1 MSGPPDDQPDKP
13 DGPEIG
19 SGESGGNT
27 ATAPQDGANPAPE
40 AASNELASKPAASSA
55 DETDHALTGGGT
67 ALMVRRPVLAMVI
80 SLLIVVAGLAGLY
93 GAEIREL
100 PDVDRPVITVTT
112 TFSGAAP
119 ETVDRELTAIIE
131 GAVARVSG
139 VASISSTST
148 LGRSRV
154 TIEFTD
160 SSDLNVAASDVRD
173 SLGRIT
179 NNLPDGADE
188 PRIVKADA
196 NSDPVMRLAVT
207 SDRLSVQD
215 MTIVV
220 EDLVVDRLAAVP
232 GVADVA
238 VYGDREK
245 IFRID
250 INQSRLAAFGL
261 TLADLRTAL
270 RNAALDVPAGSLTAR
285 SSDIVVRATAD
296 ITTPDGFANL
306 YINDRVRFRDV
317 ASVTLGADP
326 GDTVLRA
333 NGRTGIGMGIIRQ
346 SASNTLEISQGVR
359 AAAAAISQI
368 LPEGVDIRVT
378 SDDATF
384 ISGAI
389 EEVRSTLMLAVAI
402 VIAIIFLFLR
412 DWRATIIP
420 AVTLPV
426 ALVGSFAAIWLAGFS
441 VNILTLLALV
451 LATGMV
457 VDDAIVVLENIVR
470 KRNEG
475 MGVRAAAVIGTR
487 EVFFAVV
494 TTTATLAAV
503 FIPIS
508 FLPGQAG
515 GLFTEFGF
523 VLAFTVMISSVVAL
537 TLCPML
543 ASRLIKRQSVAS
555 PEARP
560 SSLSALGT
568 RLSGAY
574 ARLLHKALDAPLV
587 VIVIAVL
594 VAASALALAR
604 TIPQELTPPEDRA
617 VALMRIS
624 APQGVSLDYT
634 RARMGEIERLVA
646 PLQQSG
652 EVTNVFA
659 IAGIRG
665 SANSGFMVLTLAPW
679 GERERSQG
687 EIVGQVNG
695 MLAGV
700 PGLRAFA
707 IQPNSLGIR
716 GAGNGLQFAFVGN
729 SYDELAGV
737 AQAMVDQLKQEPR
750 FRQIRLS
757 YETTQPQISVR
768 IDRERAS
775 DLGVDIDG
783 LAEALQALL
792 DGREVAEV
800 FIEDRAYPV
809 KLMSTTNPI
818 NDPTDLESIYLQ
830 ARDGRIVPM
839 STIATLSEKA
849 VAPDLRREGQMRSVS
864 ITAGLT
870 PGFAL
875 GEAWAT
881 AVEMAEPLMPE
892 AVRIIPLAEA
902 ATLDQ
907 SSRDMLITFGIA
919 IIVVLLVLAAQFES
933 FVSALIII
941 STVPLGLACA
951 VFAIVMTG
959 GSLNVY
965 SQIGLV
971 LLVGVM
977 AKNGILIVE
986 FANQLRNRGM
996 DVREAIEQACN
1007 IRLRPVLMTMISTVL
1022 GSVPLVLAFGA
1033 GAEARVALGWVIVG
1047 GLGLA
1052 MIATLFLT
1060 PVAYLLIARFTSP
1073 SAEAERRLDA
1083 ELREAANAGHT
1094 GKPGMAPGE

>member
-1 MSGPPDDQPDKP
+1 MSTTGDDSNPVPDKAVSSDP
-13 DGPEIG
+13 LTTD
-19 SGESGGNT
+19 SGGK
-27 ATAPQDGANPAPE
+27 PE
-40 AASNELASKPAASSA
+40 DNHPE
-55 DETDHALTGGGT
+55 TGGMT

-112 TFSGAAP
+112 SFSGAAP

-131 GAVARVSG
+131 GAVARVSD

-154 TIEFTD
+154 TIEFND

-173 SLGRIT
+173 SLGRVT
-179 NNLPDGADE
+179 NSLPDGADE

-207 SDRLSVQD
+207 SDRLDVQD
-215 MTIVV
+215 MTILV

-245 IFRID
+245 IFRVDID
-250 INQSRLAAFGL
+250 QSRLAAFGL

-270 RNAALDVPAGSLTAR
+270 RNVALDVPAGSLTAR

-296 ITTPDGFANL
+296 ITTPEGFENL

-346 SASNTLEISQGVR
+346 SASNTLEISEGVR
-359 AAAAAISQI
+359 AATLTIAEI

-378 SDDATF
+378 SDDARF
-384 ISGAI
+384 IRGAI
-389 EEVRSTLMLAVAI
+389 DEVRSTLILAVLI

-426 ALVGSFAAIWLAGFS
+426 ALIGAFAAIWLAGFS

-523 VLAFTVMISSVVAL
+523 VLAFTVLISSVVAL

-543 ASRLIKRQSVAS
+543 ASRMIKEKTAQ
-555 PEARP
+555 EADAKP
-560 SSLSALGT
+560 
-568 RLSGAY
+568 GAFVRIGGYFSRIY
-574 ARLLHKALDAPLV
+574 AGILRKALDAPLV
-587 VIVIAVL
+587 VVVIALL
-594 VAASALALAR
+594 VAGAALALAR
-604 TIPQELTPPEDRA
+604 SIPQELTPPEDRA

-634 RARMGEIERLVA
+634 RSKMTEIERLVA
-646 PLQQSG
+646 PLQESG
-652 EVTNVFA
+652 EVINVFS
-659 IAGIRG
+659 IAGRGG

-679 GERERSQG
+679 GERTRSQG
-687 EIVGQVNG
+687 EIVGEVNG
-695 MLAGV
+695 MLRTV

-729 SYDELAGV
+729 SYDELADV
-737 AQAMVDQLKQEPR
+737 AQEMVTKLEQDPR

-775 DLGVDIDG
+775 DLGVNIDG

-818 NDPTDLESIYLQ
+818 NDPTDLESIFLQ
-830 ARDGRIVPM
+830 AGDGRIVPM
-839 STIATLSEKA
+839 STIATLTEKA
-849 VAPDLRREGQMRSVS
+849 VAPDLRRESQMRSVS

-875 GEAWAT
+875 GDAWGA
-881 AVEMAEPLMPE
+881 AVDLSEPIVTE
-892 AVRIIPLAEA
+892 GVRIIPLAEA

-907 SSRDMLITFGIA
+907 SSRDLLITFGIA

-951 VFAIVMTG
+951 IFAIAMTG

-996 DVREAIEQACN
+996 DVRSAIEEACN
-1007 IRLRPVLMTMISTVL
+1007 IRLRPVMMTMISTVL
-1022 GSVPLVLAFGA
+1022 GSVPLLLAFGA

-1052 MIATLFLT
+1052 MVATLLLT
-1060 PVAYLLIARFTSP
+1060 PVAYLLLARFATP
-1073 SAEAERRLDA
+1073 SAEEERRLDA
-1083 ELREAANAGHT
+1083 ELRAASSNSATAAPKGD
-1094 GKPGMAPGE
+1094 MVPGE

>member
-1 MSGPPDDQPDKP
+1 MSGHDGDLTDRDQSPVDA
-13 DGPEIG
+13 E
-19 SGESGGNT
+19 
-27 ATAPQDGANPAPE
+27 
-40 AASNELASKPAASSA
+40 
-55 DETDHALTGGGT
+55 TGGGT
-67 ALMVRRPVLAMVI
+67 ALMIRRPVLALVI

-112 TFSGAAP
+112 NFAGASP
-119 ETVDRELTAIIE
+119 ETVDRELTAIVE
-131 GAVARVSG
+131 GAIARVSG
-139 VASISSTST
+139 VASMSSTST

-154 TIEFTD
+154 TVEFSD
-160 SSDLNVAASDVRD
+160 STDLNVAASDVRD
-173 SLGRIT
+173 ALGRVT
-179 NNLPDGADE
+179 NNMPDGADD

-207 SDRLSVQD
+207 SDRYNVQD
-215 MTIVV
+215 MTILV

-232 GVADVA
+232 GVADVN

-245 IFRID
+245 IFRVD
-250 INQSRLAAFGL
+250 VDQSRLAAFGL
-261 TLADLRTAL
+261 TLADLRSAL
-270 RNAALDVPAGSLTAR
+270 SNVALDVPAGSLTAQT
-285 SSDIVVRATAD
+285 SDIVVRATAD
-296 ITTPDGFANL
+296 VTTPEGFEDL
-306 YINDRVRFRDV
+306 YINDRIRFRDV
-317 ASVTLGADP
+317 ANVTLGADP
-326 GDTVLRA
+326 GDSVLRA
-333 NGRTGIGMGIIRQ
+333 NGRTGLGMGIIRQ

-359 AAAAAISQI
+359 AATQAIQAI

-389 EEVRSTLMLAVAI
+389 DEVRTTLVLAVLI

-426 ALVGSFAAIWLAGFS
+426 SLIGAFAAIWLAGFS

-487 EVFFAVV
+487 EVFFAVI

-543 ASRLIKRQSVAS
+543 ASRLIKRRDMSAANSKPSRFVAF
-555 PEARP
+555 
-560 SSLSALGT
+560 GGYM
-568 RLSGAY
+568 SGVY
-574 ARLLHKALDAPLV
+574 SRVLRRALDAPLV
-587 VIVIAVL
+587 VIVIAL
-594 VAASALALAR
+594 MAAGAAFALLP

-617 VALMRIS
+617 VALVRIS

-634 RARMGEIERLVA
+634 RSRMTEIERLVS
-646 PLQQSG
+646 PLRDSG
-652 EVTNVFA
+652 EVQNIFA
-659 IAGIRG
+659 IAGTGG
-665 SANSGFMVLTLAPW
+665 SSNNGFMVLTLAPW
-679 GERERSQG
+679 GERERSQAD
-687 EIVGQVNG
+687 IVGELNR
-695 MLAGV
+695 AIATV

-729 SYDELAGV
+729 SYDELAEVG
-737 AQAMVDQLKQEPR
+737 QQMVEKLEQDPR
-750 FRQIRLS
+750 FNQIRLS
-757 YETTQPQISVR
+757 YETTQPQISVQ
-768 IDRERAS
+768 IDRARAS
-775 DLGVDIDG
+775 DLGVNIDG

-792 DGREVAEV
+792 DGREVAQV
-800 FIEDRAYPV
+800 FIEDRSFPV
-809 KLMSTTNPI
+809 KLLSTNNPI
-818 NDPTDLESIYLQ
+818 NDPTDLESIYLK
-830 ARDGRIVPM
+830 AGDGRIVPM
-839 STIATLSEKA
+839 STIATLTEKA
-849 VAPDLRREGQMRSVS
+849 VAPDLRRESQMRSVS
-864 ITAGLT
+864 ITAGLS
-870 PGFAL
+870 PAFAL
-875 GEAWAT
+875 GDAWAE
-881 AVEMAEPLMPE
+881 AVVMAEPLMPGG
-892 AVRIIPLAEA
+892 VRIIPLAEA

-907 SSRDMLITFGIA
+907 SSNDMLITFGIA
-919 IIVVLLVLAAQFES
+919 IIVVLLVLSAQFES
-933 FVSALIII
+933 FVSAFIII

-951 VFAIVMTG
+951 IFAMAMTG

-986 FANQLRNRGM
+986 FANQLRNTGM
-996 DVREAIEQACN
+996 DIRSAIEEASN
-1007 IRLRPVLMTMISTVL
+1007 IRLRPVMMTMISTVL
-1022 GSVPLVLAFGA
+1022 GSVPLLLAFGA

-1060 PVAYLLIARFTSP
+1060 PVAYLLLARFATP
-1073 SAEAERRLDA
+1073 SAEEERRLDV
-1083 ELREAANAGHT
+1083 ELREAGELANRRNAQ
-1094 GKPGMAPGE
+1094 PELSPGE

>member
-1 MSGPPDDQPDKP
+1 MSGDTNKSAPGAL
-13 DGPEIG
+13 DGPQ
-19 SGESGGNT
+19 
-27 ATAPQDGANPAPE
+27 TAP
-40 AASNELASKPAASSA
+40 
-55 DETDHALTGGGT
+55 TGGGSERQPT
-67 ALMVRRPVLAMVI
+67 RVDMDTLPPDPSESAGAAALMVRRPVLAMVI

-112 TFSGAAP
+112 NFTGAAP

-154 TIEFTD
+154 TIEFSD

-173 SLGRIT
+173 AIGRVT
-179 NNLPDGADE
+179 NNMPDGADD

-207 SDRLSVQD
+207 SDRHNVQD
-215 MTIVV
+215 MTILV

-245 IFRID
+245 IFRVD
-250 INQSRLAAFGL
+250 VDQSRLAAFGL

-270 RNAALDVPAGSLTAR
+270 RNVALDVPAGSLTAR

-296 ITTPDGFANL
+296 ITTPEGFENL

-326 GDTVLRA
+326 GQTVLRA

-359 AAAAAISQI
+359 AAAEAIAAI
-368 LPEGVDIRVT
+368 LPEGMDIRVT

-389 EEVRSTLMLAVAI
+389 NEVRSTLILAVAI
-402 VIAIIFLFLR
+402 VIVIIFLFLR

-426 ALVGSFAAIWLAGFS
+426 ALTGAFAAIWLAGFS

-487 EVFFAVV
+487 EVFFAVIS
-494 TTTATLAAV
+494 TTATLAAV

-515 GLFTEFGF
+515 GLFVEFGF
-523 VLAFTVMISSVVAL
+523 VLAFTVLVSSLVAL

-543 ASRLIKRQSVAS
+543 ASRLIRRKAPAKAQGGGAFVAFGGWFAS
-555 PEARP
+555 IYR
-560 SSLSALGT
+560 ALL
-568 RLSGAY
+568 R
-574 ARLLHKALDAPLV
+574 RALDAPLV
-587 VIVIAVL
+587 VVV
-594 VAASALALAR
+594 VALLTAGAALALLP

-634 RARMGEIERLVA
+634 RARMGEIERLVE
-646 PLQQSG
+646 PLRQAG
-652 EVTNVFA
+652 EVRNIFA
-659 IAGIRG
+659 IAGIGG
-665 SANSGFMVLTLAPW
+665 SANNGFMVLTLAPW
-679 GERERSQG
+679 GERSRSQG
-687 EIVGQVNG
+687 EIVAQVNG

-716 GAGNGLQFAFVGN
+716 GAGNGLEFAFVGN
-729 SYDELAGV
+729 SYEDLADV
-737 AQAMVDQLKQEPR
+737 ARQMVEKLEADPR

-775 DLGVDIDG
+775 DLGVNIDG

-800 FIEDRAYPV
+800 FIEDRSYPV
-809 KLMSTTNPI
+809 KLMSTNNPI
-818 NDPTDLESIYLQ
+818 NDPTDLESIYLK

-839 STIATLSEKA
+839 STIASLTEKA
-849 VAPDLRREGQMRSVS
+849 VAPDLRRESQMRSVS
-864 ITAGLT
+864 ITAGMT

-875 GEAWAT
+875 GEAWT
-881 AVEMAEPLMPE
+881 QAVEMAQPLMSGG
-892 AVRIIPLAEA
+892 VRIIPLSEA

-933 FVSALIII
+933 FVSAFIII

-951 VFAIVMTG
+951 IFAMVMTG

-996 DVREAIEQACN
+996 GVRQAVEEASN
-1007 IRLRPVLMTMISTVL
+1007 IRLRPVMMTMISTVL

-1060 PVAYLLIARFTSP
+1060 PVAYLLLARFATP
-1073 SAEAERRLDA
+1073 SAEQERRLGD
-1083 ELREAANAGHT
+1083 ELREAHRQSTAQVS
-1094 GKPGMAPGE
+1094 PGE

>member
-1 MSGPPDDQPDKP
+1 M
-13 DGPEIG
+13 
-19 SGESGGNT
+19 
-27 ATAPQDGANPAPE
+27 
-40 AASNELASKPAASSA
+40 
-55 DETDHALTGGGT
+55 
-67 ALMVRRPVLAMVI
+67 
-80 SLLIVVAGLAGLY
+80 AGLAGLY

-112 TFSGAAP
+112 AFSGASP
-119 ETVDRELTAIIE
+119 ETVDRELTAIVE
-131 GAVARVSG
+131 GAVARVAG
-139 VASISSTST
+139 VASMSSTST

-154 TIEFTD
+154 TVEFSD
-160 SSDLNVAASDVRD
+160 STDLNVAASDVRD
-173 SLGRIT
+173 ALGRVT
-179 NNLPDGADE
+179 NNMPDGADD

-207 SDRLSVQD
+207 SDRYNVQD
-215 MTIVV
+215 MTILV

-232 GVADVA
+232 GVADVN

-245 IFRID
+245 IFRVD
-250 INQSRLAAFGL
+250 VDQTRLAAFGL
-261 TLADLRTAL
+261 TLADLRSAL
-270 RNAALDVPAGSLTAR
+270 SNVALDVPAGSLTAQT
-285 SSDIVVRATAD
+285 SDIVVRATAD
-296 ITTPDGFANL
+296 VTTPEGFEDL

-317 ASVTLGADP
+317 ANVTLGADP
-326 GDTVLRA
+326 GDSVLRA

-359 AAAAAISQI
+359 GATEAIQAI

-389 EEVRSTLMLAVAI
+389 DEVRNTLVLAVLI

-426 ALVGSFAAIWLAGFS
+426 SLIGAFAAIWLAGFS

-487 EVFFAVV
+487 EVFFAVI

-543 ASRLIKRQSVAS
+543 ASRLIKRRDMSKASAKQSGFV
-555 PEARP
+555 RFGT
-560 SSLSALGT
+560 SLSGL
-568 RLSGAY
+568 Y
-574 ARLLHKALDAPLV
+574 AKWLRRALDAPLV
-587 VIVIAVL
+587 VIVIAL
-594 VAASALALAR
+594 LTAGFAFALLP

-617 VALMRIS
+617 VALVRIS
-624 APQGVSLDYT
+624 APQGVSLDFT
-634 RARMGEIERLVA
+634 RARMNEIERLVA
-646 PLQQSG
+646 PLRENG
-652 EVTNVFA
+652 EVRNLCHCLSN
-659 IAGIRG
+659 GG

-679 GERERSQG
+679 SERERSQA
-687 EIVGQVNG
+687 EIVVDLNR
-695 MLAGV
+695 AIASV

-729 SYDELAGV
+729 NYDELAEVG
-737 AQAMVDQLKQEPR
+737 QQMVEKLEQDPR
-750 FRQIRLS
+750 FRQIQLS
-757 YETTQPQISVR
+757 YETTQPQISVQ
-768 IDRERAS
+768 IDRARAS
-775 DLGVDIDG
+775 DLGVNIDG

-792 DGREVAEV
+792 DGREVAQV

-809 KLMSTTNPI
+809 KLLSTNNPI
-818 NDPTDLESIYLQ
+818 NDPTDLESIYLK
-830 ARDGRIVPM
+830 AGDGRIIPM
-839 STIATLSEKA
+839 STIATLTEKA
-849 VAPDLRREGQMRSVS
+849 VAPDLRRESQMRSVS

-870 PGFAL
+870 PAFAL
-875 GEAWAT
+875 GDAWSEA
-881 AVEMAEPLMPE
+881 VSIAEPLLP
-892 AVRIIPLAEA
+892 AGVRIIPLAEA

-907 SSRDMLITFGIA
+907 SSNDMLITFGIA
-919 IIVVLLVLAAQFES
+919 IIVVLLVLSAQFES
-933 FVSALIII
+933 FVSAFIII

-951 VFAIVMTG
+951 VFAMAMTG

-986 FANQLRNRGM
+986 FANQLRNQGM
-996 DVREAIEQACN
+996 DIRAAIEEASN
-1007 IRLRPVLMTMISTVL
+1007 IRLRPVMMTMISTVL
-1022 GSVPLVLAFGA
+1022 GSVPLLVAFGA
-1033 GAEARVALGWVIVG
+1033 GAEARIALGWVIVG

-1060 PVAYLLIARFTSP
+1060 PVAYLLLARFATP
-1073 SAEAERRLDA
+1073 SAEEERRLDV
-1083 ELREAANAGHT
+1083 ELREAGDMSNRKG
-1094 GKPGMAPGE
+1094 GQPELSPGE

>member
-1 MSGPPDDQPDKP
+1 MSDRNEDPLDLEQP
-13 DGPEIG
+13 
-19 SGESGGNT
+19 SGG
-27 ATAPQDGANPAPE
+27 AE
-40 AASNELASKPAASSA
+40 
-55 DETDHALTGGGT
+55 TGGGT
-67 ALMVRRPVLAMVI
+67 ALMVRRPVLATVI

-100 PDVDRPVITVTT
+100 PDVDRPVITITT
-112 TFSGAAP
+112 NFTGASP
-119 ETVDRELTAIIE
+119 ETVDRELTAVVE
-131 GAVARVSG
+131 GAVARVAG
-139 VASISSTST
+139 VASMSSTST

-154 TIEFTD
+154 TVEFSDNT
-160 SSDLNVAASDVRD
+160 DLNVAASDVRD
-173 SLGRIT
+173 ALGRVT
-179 NNLPDGADE
+179 NNMPDDADDA
-188 PRIVKADA
+188 RIVKADA
-196 NSDPVMRLAVT
+196 NSDAVMRLAVT
-207 SDRLSVQD
+207 SDRYNVQD
-215 MTIVV
+215 MTILV
-220 EDLVVDRLAAVP
+220 EDLVVDRLAAVN
-232 GVADVA
+232 GVADVN

-245 IFRID
+245 IFRVD
-250 INQSRLAAFGL
+250 VDQSRLAAFGL
-261 TLADLRTAL
+261 TLADLRSAL
-270 RNAALDVPAGSLTAR
+270 SNVALDVPAGSLTAQT
-285 SSDIVVRATAD
+285 SDIVVRATAD
-296 ITTPDGFANL
+296 VTTPEGFEDI
-306 YINDRVRFRDV
+306 YINDKVRFRDV
-317 ASVTLGADP
+317 ANVTLGADP
-326 GDTVLRA
+326 GDSALRA
-333 NGRTGIGMGIIRQ
+333 NGRTGIGIGIIRQ
-346 SASNTLEISQGVR
+346 AASNTLEISQGVR
-359 AAAAAISQI
+359 VATQAIQAI

-389 EEVRSTLMLAVAI
+389 TEVRSTLILAVLI

-426 ALVGSFAAIWLAGFS
+426 SLIGAFAAIWLAGFS

-470 KRNEG
+470 RRNQG

-487 EVFFAVV
+487 EVFFAVI

-543 ASRLIKRQSVAS
+543 ASRLIKRRDMSRVNARESRFVAFGTH
-555 PEARP
+555 
-560 SSLSALGT
+560 LSKL
-568 RLSGAY
+568 Y
-574 ARLLHKALDAPLV
+574 AQLLRRSLDAPLV
-587 VIVIAVL
+587 VIVIAL
-594 VAASALALAR
+594 LTAGSALALLP

-617 VALMRIS
+617 VALVRIS

-634 RARMGEIERLVA
+634 RARMTEIERLVA
-646 PLQQSG
+646 PLRDSG
-652 EVTNVFA
+652 EVQNIFA
-659 IAGIRG
+659 IAGSGG
-665 SANSGFMVLTLAPW
+665 SANSGFMVLSLAPW
-679 GERERSQG
+679 GERVRSQAD
-687 EIVGQVNG
+687 IVAELNSAV
-695 MLAGV
+695 ATV

-729 SYDELAGV
+729 SYEELAGV
-737 AQAMVDQLKQEPR
+737 GQQMVDRLEQDPR
-750 FRQIRLS
+750 FNQVRLS
-757 YETTQPQISVR
+757 YETTQPQISVQ
-768 IDRERAS
+768 IDRARAS
-775 DLGVDIDG
+775 DLGVNIDG

-792 DGREVAEV
+792 DGREVAQV
-800 FIEDRAYPV
+800 FIQDRSFPV
-809 KLMSTTNPI
+809 KLMSTNNPI
-818 NDPTDLESIYLQ
+818 NDPTDLESIYLK
-830 ARDGRIVPM
+830 AGDGRIVPM
-839 STIATLSEKA
+839 STIATLTEKA

-864 ITAGLT
+864 ITAGLS
-870 PGFAL
+870 PDFAL
-875 GEAWAT
+875 GQAWSE
-881 AVEMAEPLMPE
+881 AVEMAEPLMPGG
-892 AVRIIPLAEA
+892 VRIIPLAEA

-907 SSRDMLITFGIA
+907 SSRDLLITFGIA

-933 FVSALIII
+933 FVSAFIII

-951 VFAIVMTG
+951 VFAMVITG

-986 FANQLRNRGM
+986 FANQLRNKGM
-996 DVREAIEQACN
+996 DIRSAIEEASN
-1007 IRLRPVLMTMISTVL
+1007 IRLRPVMMTMISTVL
-1022 GSVPLVLAFGA
+1022 GSVPLLLAFGA
-1033 GAEARVALGWVIVG
+1033 GAEARIALGWVIVG

-1060 PVAYLLIARFTSP
+1060 PVAYLLLARFATP
-1073 SAEAERRLDA
+1073 SAHEVRRLDA
-1083 ELREAANAGHT
+1083 ELREAIELENRKGAQ
-1094 GKPGMAPGE
+1094 PELSPGE

>member
-1 MSGPPDDQPDKP
+1 MSTSGEDHT
-13 DGPEIG
+13 GSG
-19 SGESGGNT
+19 SGEHEH
-27 ATAPQDGANPAPE
+27 APID
-40 AASNELASKPAASSA
+40 AASAPVIAGEGA
-55 DETDHALTGGGT
+55 DKMETGGGT

-100 PDVDRPVITVTT
+100 PNVDRPVITVTT
-112 TFSGAAP
+112 DFSGAAP
-119 ETVDRELTAIIE
+119 ETVDRELTAVVE
-131 GAVARVSG
+131 GAVARVTG

-154 TIEFTD
+154 TIEFKD
-160 SSDLNVAASDVRD
+160 SADLNVAASDVRD
-173 SLGRIT
+173 ALGRVT
-179 NNLPDGADE
+179 NNMPDGADE

-196 NSDPVMRLAVT
+196 DSDAVMRLAVT
-207 SDRLSVQD
+207 SDRLNVQD
-215 MTIVV
+215 MTVLV
-220 EDLVVDRLAAVP
+220 EDLVVDRLAAVA

-245 IFRID
+245 IFRVD
-250 INQSRLAAFGL
+250 VDQSRLAAFGL
-261 TLADLRTAL
+261 TLADLRAAL
-270 RNAALDVPAGSLTAR
+270 SNVALDVPAGSLTAR
-285 SSDIVVRATAD
+285 TSDIVVRATAD
-296 ITTPDGFANL
+296 VTTPEGFENL

-317 ASVTLGADP
+317 ANITLGPNP
-326 GDTVLRA
+326 GETVLRA
-333 NGRTGIGMGIIRQ
+333 NGRTGIGIGIIRQ
-346 SASNTLEISQGVR
+346 AASNTLEISDGVR
-359 AAAAAISQI
+359 AATLAIADI

-378 SDDATF
+378 SDDAAF
-384 ISGAI
+384 IRGSI
-389 EEVRSTLMLAVAI
+389 EEVRSTLILAVAI
-402 VIAIIFLFLR
+402 VIAIIFVFLR

-420 AVTLPV
+420 AITLPV
-426 ALVGSFAAIWLAGFS
+426 SLIGAFAAIWLAGFS

-487 EVFFAVV
+487 EVFFAVI

-543 ASRLIKRQSVAS
+543 ASRLIKRRDLN
-555 PEARP
+555 EAADSGIMVSIGRYF
-560 SSLSALGT
+560 T
-568 RLSGAY
+568 RLY
-574 ARLLHKALDAPLV
+574 ARVLHRALDAPLV
-587 VIVIAVL
+587 VIVIAL
-594 VAASALALAR
+594 VTAGAALALAGS
-604 TIPQELTPPEDRA
+604 IPQELTPPEDRA
-617 VALMRIS
+617 VALMRVS
-624 APQGVSLDYT
+624 APQGVSLEYT
-634 RARMGEIERLVA
+634 KARMTEIERLVE
-646 PLQQSG
+646 PLRESG
-652 EVTNVFA
+652 EVENIFA
-659 IAGIRG
+659 ISGSRG
-665 SANSGFMVLTLAPW
+665 ASNSGFMVLTLASW
-679 GERERSQG
+679 GDRERSQA
-687 EIVGQVNG
+687 EIVSDINRAV
-695 MLAGV
+695 ATV
-700 PGLRAFA
+700 PGVRAFA

-729 SYDELAGV
+729 NYDLLADV
-737 AQAMVDQLKQEPR
+737 AEQTVEKLEQDPR
-750 FRQIRLS
+750 FSQIQLS

-775 DLGVDIDG
+775 DLGVNIDG

-792 DGREVAEV
+792 DGREVAQV
-800 FIEDRAYPV
+800 FIEDRSYPV
-809 KLMSTTNPI
+809 KLMSTNNPI
-818 NDPTDLESIYLQ
+818 NDPTDLESIYLK
-830 ARDGRIVPM
+830 AGDGRIVPM
-839 STIATLSEKA
+839 STIATLEEKA
-849 VAPDLRREGQMRSVS
+849 VAPDLRRESQMRSVS

-875 GEAWAT
+875 GAAWDEA
-881 AVEMAEPLMPE
+881 VLLAEPLMP
-892 AVRIIPLAEA
+892 AGVRIIPLAEA

-919 IIVVLLVLAAQFES
+919 IVVVLLVLAAQFES
-933 FVSALIII
+933 FVSAFIII

-951 VFAIVMTG
+951 VFAMAMTG

-996 DVREAIEQACN
+996 DVRRAIEEASN
-1007 IRLRPVLMTMISTVL
+1007 IRLRPVMMTMISTVL
-1022 GSVPLVLAFGA
+1022 GSVPLLLAFGA

-1052 MIATLFLT
+1052 MIATLLLT
-1060 PVAYLLIARFTSP
+1060 PVVYLLLARFATP
-1073 SAEAERRLDA
+1073 SAQEEQRLHA
-1083 ELREAANAGHT
+1083 ELHEAGNRQ
-1094 GKPGMAPGE
+1094 MAQELSPGE

>member
-1 MSGPPDDQPDKP
+1 
-13 DGPEIG
+13 
-19 SGESGGNT
+19 
-27 ATAPQDGANPAPE
+27 
-40 AASNELASKPAASSA
+40 
-55 DETDHALTGGGT
+55 
-67 ALMVRRPVLAMVI
+67 MVRRPVLATVI

-112 TFSGAAP
+112 GFSGASP
-119 ETVDRELTAIIE
+119 ETVDRELTAVVE
-131 GAVARVSG
+131 GAVARVAG
-139 VASISSTST
+139 VASMSSTST

-154 TIEFTD
+154 TVEFSD
-160 SSDLNVAASDVRD
+160 STDLNVAASDTRD
-173 SLGRIT
+173 ALGRVT
-179 NNLPDGADE
+179 NNMPDGADD

-207 SDRLSVQD
+207 SDRYNVQD
-215 MTIVV
+215 MTILV

-232 GVADVA
+232 GVADVN

-245 IFRID
+245 IFRVD
-250 INQSRLAAFGL
+250 VDQSRLAAFGL
-261 TLADLRTAL
+261 TLADLRSAL
-270 RNAALDVPAGSLTAR
+270 SNVALDVPAGSLTAQT
-285 SSDIVVRATAD
+285 SDIVVRATAD
-296 ITTPDGFANL
+296 VTTPEGFENL

-317 ASVTLGADP
+317 ANVTLGADP
-326 GDTVLRA
+326 GDSVLRA

-359 AAAAAISQI
+359 AATEAVQAI

-389 EEVRSTLMLAVAI
+389 DEVRSTLILAVLI
-402 VIAIIFLFLR
+402 VIGIIFLFLR

-426 ALVGSFAAIWLAGFS
+426 SLIGAFAAIWLAGFS

-487 EVFFAVV
+487 EVFFAVI

-543 ASRLIKRQSVAS
+543 ASRLIKRRDMSKASVKQSGFV
-555 PEARP
+555 RFGT
-560 SSLSALGT
+560 SLSGH
-568 RLSGAY
+568 Y
-574 ARLLHKALDAPLV
+574 AKWLHRALDAPLV
-587 VIVIAVL
+587 VIVIAL
-594 VAASALALAR
+594 LAAGSALALLP

-617 VALMRIS
+617 VALVRIS
-624 APQGVSLDYT
+624 APQGVSLDFT
-634 RARMGEIERLVA
+634 RSRMTEIERLVM
-646 PLQQSG
+646 PLRDSG
-652 EVTNVFA
+652 DVRNIFA
-659 IAGIRG
+659 IAGTGG
-665 SANSGFMVLTLAPW
+665 SSNNGFMVLTLAPW
-679 GERERSQG
+679 GERERSQAD
-687 EIVGQVNG
+687 IVAELNRAIG
-695 MLAGV
+695 MV

-729 SYDELAGV
+729 NYGELAEVGR
-737 AQAMVDQLKQEPR
+737 QMVEKLEQDPR

-757 YETTQPQISVR
+757 YETTQPQISVQ
-768 IDRERAS
+768 IDRARAS
-775 DLGVDIDG
+775 DLGVKIDG

-792 DGREVAEV
+792 DGREVAQV

-809 KLMSTTNPI
+809 KLLSTNNPI
-818 NDPTDLESIYLQ
+818 NDPTDLESIYLK
-830 ARDGRIVPM
+830 AGDGRIIPM
-839 STIATLSEKA
+839 STIATLTEKA

-870 PGFAL
+870 PAFAL
-875 GEAWAT
+875 GDAWSEAVT
-881 AVEMAEPLMPE
+881 MAEPLMPPG
-892 AVRIIPLAEA
+892 VRIMPLAEA

-907 SSRDMLITFGIA
+907 SSNDMLITFGIA
-919 IIVVLLVLAAQFES
+919 IIVVLLVLSAQFES
-933 FVSALIII
+933 FVSAFIII

-951 VFAIVMTG
+951 VFAMAMTG

-986 FANQLRNRGM
+986 FANQLRNQGM
-996 DVREAIEQACN
+996 DIRAAIEEASN
-1007 IRLRPVLMTMISTVL
+1007 IRLRPVMMTMISTVL
-1022 GSVPLVLAFGA
+1022 GSVPLLLAFGA
-1033 GAEARVALGWVIVG
+1033 GAEARIALGWVIVG

-1060 PVAYLLIARFTSP
+1060 PVAYLLLARFATP
-1073 SAEAERRLDA
+1073 SVEEERRLDI
-1083 ELREAANAGHT
+1083 ELREAGDMANRKA
-1094 GKPGMAPGE
+1094 PQPELSPGE